1 MGSGAKPL
9 AAVPRHIGIIMDGNG
24 RWATRR
30 KLRRT
35 LGHTRGIEAAK
46 RIVREAIAQKIE
58 YLSLYAFSTENWR
71 RTEEEVSFILALVAK
86 NLRSQYSFYRENNVC
101 VRHSGNLEG
110 LPSQVRDE
118 IHRVTEE
125 TRANTAITVNLA
137 VNYGG
142 RDEIVRAANR
152 ALQSRQASCDRPPTQ
167 DDLLLTE
174 ETIQSHL
181 DLPDLP
187 DPDLIIRTGGH
198 RRLSNFLIWE
208 SAYAEL
214 YFSNRFWPEWTG
226 KDLRKAIHD
235 FGSRKRNFGGT
246 G

>member
-1 MGSGAKPL
+1 MGSGEKPS

-30 KLRRT
+30 RLRRT
-35 LGHTRGIEAAK
+35 RGHTKGIEAAK
-46 RIVREAIAQKIE
+46 RIVLEAIEQNIG

-86 NLRSQYSFYRENNVC
+86 NLRSQYSFYRDNNVC

-125 TRANTAITVNLA
+125 TRNNTAITVNLA

-142 RDEIVRAANR
+142 RDEIARAANR
-152 ALQSRQASCDRPPTQ
+152 ALQHKLGSCGEPLDEAA
-167 DDLLLTE
+167 LLLTE
-174 ETIQSHL
+174 EDIQHHL

-198 RRLSNFLIWE
+198 RRISNFLIWE

-235 FGSRKRNFGGT
+235 FGLRKRNFGGT